1 MLPTCCVMAKPM
13 TGSPSGMSHDTTAEF
28 AFTSLMVTLT
38 GGDKL
43 SAAIKTER
51 EEKVIVCFKVR
62 RSSSVK

>member
-43 SAAIKTER
+43 SAEIKTER

>member
-43 SAAIKTER
+43 SAETER
-51 EEKVIVCFKVR
+51 ER
-62 RSSSVK
+62 RKCYCMYEGAAL